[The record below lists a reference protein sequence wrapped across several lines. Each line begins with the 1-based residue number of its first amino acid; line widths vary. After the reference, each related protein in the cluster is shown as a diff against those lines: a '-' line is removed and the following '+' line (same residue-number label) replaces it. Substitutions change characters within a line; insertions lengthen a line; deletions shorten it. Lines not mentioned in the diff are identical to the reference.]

1 MASSILYSNLDY
13 SVILIDIPRSIEIAQ
28 GDSDSNDPKRRIIS
42 SQPLEKPFPSVEPK
56 SLKARA
62 RFPQTSIE
70 ELLLQRHVQ
79 IALDEVRSE
88 GYEGKWCFLRVT
100 AETRSEKKFKKRRR
114 SESTGCGVEA
124 CPSEVKPGKS
134 KPAEG
139 LPQADAKEC
148 ILIHNPSLSSTFTAV
163 EGLGYRARLPPESTA
178 LIGDITTTV
187 ETFEKSAPKF
197 NLIIMDPPWP
207 NRSARRKASYGISY
221 SSPEIRELLSSILIE
236 ANLAENG
243 LVGVWVTNK
252 PAFRD
257 LLLEEGGLFDEWGI
271 ELVEEWV
278 WVKVTTSGET
288 ICELDSVW
296 RKPYEILLVGR
307 KKRPE
312 TAKEGIKRRII
323 FGVPDLHSRKPN
335 LKEIF
340 ERVTKLEEYKG
351 LEIFARNMTAG
362 WWSWGNEALKFQIDE
377 HWIDDTQENSSS
389 AQDSSLDICT

>member
-28 GDSDSNDPKRRIIS
+28 GDSDSSDPKRRIIS

-56 SLKARA
+56 SLKART
-62 RFPQTSIE
+62 RLPQTSIE

-88 GYEGKWCFLRVT
+88 GYEGKWYFPRVS
-100 AETRSEKKFKKRRR
+100 AETRSEEKFKKRRR
-114 SESTGCGVEA
+114 
-124 CPSEVKPGKS
+124 K
-134 KPAEG
+134 G
-139 LPQADAKEC
+139 LPQADASTKEY

-187 ETFEKSAPKF
+187 ETFKKSAPKF

-236 ANLAENG
+236 ANLAGNG

-351 LEIFARNMTAG
+351 LEIFARNTTAG
-362 WWSWGNEALKFQIDE
+362 WWSWGNEVLKFQIDE